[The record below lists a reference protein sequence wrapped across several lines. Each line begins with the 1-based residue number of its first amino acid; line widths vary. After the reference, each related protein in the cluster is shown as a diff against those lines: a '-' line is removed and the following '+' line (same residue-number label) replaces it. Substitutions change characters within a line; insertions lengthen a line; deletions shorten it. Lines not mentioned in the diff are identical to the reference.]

1 LRLDARAT
9 ALALRG
15 LSDALVRVDAHVASG
30 AAVRRHLERRG
41 VSTDE
46 VMVDT
51 PEIWQGLERPVMIA
65 KHPLSGLRRFDEFS
79 LEPGR
84 FCVMLSRHQ
93 LACIVVGRDGV
104 GEALERHSHDCAKRA
119 LGAENAE
126 WAGWRAHSHIWG
138 ELERRECLIRV
149 R

>member
-1 LRLDARAT
+1 
-9 ALALRG
+9 
-15 LSDALVRVDAHVASG
+15 
-30 AAVRRHLERRG
+30 
-41 VSTDE
+41 
-46 VMVDT
+46 MVDT

-93 LACIVVGRDGV
+93 LGCIVVGRDGV
-104 GEALERHSHDCAKRA
+104 GDALESHSHDCARRA

-126 WAGWRAHSHIWG
+126 WAGWRAHSYVWNR
-138 ELERRECLIRV
+138 LEQRGGLFRI
-149 R
+149 